1 MPRPLGLTVLSF
13 LPLPFSYKSM
23 GLVTVQSK
31 EQMVRL
37 KVLRAMNKSGVEK
50 MRTKIGMKSNV
61 IRNLP
66 KNVPY

>member
-1 MPRPLGLTVLSF
+1 
-13 LPLPFSYKSM
+13 M

-37 KVLRAMNKSGVEK
+37 KVLRAMNRTGVDT

-66 KNVPY
+66 KNCPY

>member
-1 MPRPLGLTVLSF
+1 
-13 LPLPFSYKSM
+13 M
-23 GLVTVQSK
+23 GLATVQSR
-31 EQMVRL
+31 EQMVRM
-37 KVLRAMNKSGVEK
+37 KVIKAMNRSGVEA